1 MSLQRKAPMRR
12 GGPLRRAGR
21 LRPRSLKM
29 ARVYQQTRR
38 ALVAAILAAFPI
50 CQRCEWRRSV
60 DVHELLPRGRGGSI
74 TDPQNCVA
82 VCRWCHDWIGR
93 CPAVAEAQGW
103 LLPSGSVIVR
113 PAGVPALG
121 DAA

>member
-1 MSLQRKAPMRR
+1 MALSRRAPMRR
-12 GGPLRRAGR
+12 GGPLRRTGR

-38 ALVAAILAAFPI
+38 GLVAAILAAFPV
-50 CQRCEWRRSV
+50 CQKCMARQSV

-82 VCRWCHDWIGR
+82 LCRHCHDQIGR
-93 CPAVAEAQGW
+93 NPAVAEALGW
-103 LLPSGSVIVR
+103 LLPSGSAIVR